1 MYPVPKFARQIIEE
15 WSNDLAA
22 HFNCAKETVLGRNE
36 SWISF
41 PMSSVRIQLMD
52 DSFVE
57 FKHAFYLVSEEKRA
71 IAVFT
76 EHCGHF
82 IVPYHDAKVFV
93 DGDVRY
99 EQNA

>member
-1 MYPVPKFARQIIEE
+1 MYPIPKLARQIIEE

-22 HFNCAKETVLGRNE
+22 HFNCTKEVVLGCNE

-41 PMSSVRIQLMD
+41 PMSSVRIELLD
-52 DSFVE
+52 ESFVE
-57 FKHAFYLVSEEKRA
+57 FRYAFYIVNEEKRA

-82 IVPYHDAKVFV
+82 ILPYHDAKVFV
-93 DGDVRY
+93 DGALRY